1 MAGNSRVTGV
11 AAFLAVGLLGGGAA
25 LPTVAAAEP
34 AVTRGQNCVAARLA
48 EVRAIAGQYRGNFRS
63 SAKPQ
68 PDPFSD
74 VFVRHF
80 TDSHESP
87 C

>member
-1 MAGNSRVTGV
+1 MVGNSRVTGV

-34 AVTRGQNCVAARLA
+34 ASTRGQNCVAARLA
-48 EVRAIAGQYRGNFRS
+48 EVRAIAELTGTTDPGTTVPPTFKDNWIKQFHD
-63 SAKPQ
+63 SAEKP
-68 PDPFSD
+68 
-74 VFVRHF
+74 
-80 TDSHESP
+80 

>member
-1 MAGNSRVTGV
+1 MAGNSRATGI
-11 AAFLAVGLLGGGAA
+11 AAFLAVGLLGGGVA

-34 AVTRGQNCVAARLA
+34 AVARGHSCFATRLA
-48 EVRAIAGQYRGNFRS
+48 EVRAIAGQYGDSVQF

-74 VFVRHF
+74 VFVRSF
-80 TDSHESP
+80 GKNKEP